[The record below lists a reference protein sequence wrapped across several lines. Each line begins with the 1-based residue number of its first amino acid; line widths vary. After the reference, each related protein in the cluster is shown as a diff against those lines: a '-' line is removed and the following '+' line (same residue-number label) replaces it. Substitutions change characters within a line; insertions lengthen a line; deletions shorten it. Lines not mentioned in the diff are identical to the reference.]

1 MSDRLFFALWP
12 DPALCQA
19 LSGRIEEIAAS
30 VEGKLQRPD
39 QWHVTL
45 EFLGQVPR
53 ERQLSLRAA
62 ADRVSRARIAI
73 EFDRVEHWRK
83 SQVVCLVA
91 SRVPTGLAALVTQL
105 RAELAKEG
113 FAIEERPFRPHV
125 TLARRVRSAADSVLE
140 PPFPWRAD
148 GFALVRSVTDPAG
161 SRYEPLGWWNH
172 AVESGGETGDSGQFF
187 GPPVGRAVE

>member
-12 DPALCQA
+12 DPALRQA
-19 LSGRIEEIAAS
+19 LRARIDKIAAS
-30 VEGKLQRPD
+30 IEGKRQRPD

-53 ERQLSLRAA
+53 ERQPWLRAA
-62 ADRVSRARIAI
+62 ATRVGRSPVSI

-83 SQVVCLVA
+83 PQVVCLVA

-105 RAELAKEG
+105 QAELAAEG
-113 FAIEERPFRPHV
+113 FAIEARPFRPHV
-125 TLARRVRSAADSVLE
+125 TLARKVRSAEDLLLS
-140 PPFPWRAD
+140 PPFLWQTK

-161 SRYEPLGWWNH
+161 SHYEPLGWWNH
-172 AVESGGETGDSGQFF
+172 AVEGG
-187 GPPVGRAVE
+187 

>member
-12 DPALCQA
+12 DPALLQA
-19 LSGRIEEIAAS
+19 LHARVDAIAAS
-30 VEGKLQRPD
+30 VEGKPQRPD

-53 ERQLSLRAA
+53 ERQLALRAA
-62 ADRVSRARIAI
+62 ADRVSRSPVAI
-73 EFDRVEHWRK
+73 EFDRVEHWRTP
-83 SQVVCLVA
+83 QVVCLVA

-172 AVESGGETGDSGQFF
+172 AVEGGGETGDSGQFF
-187 GPPVGRAVE
+187 GPPAGRAVE

>member
-12 DPALCQA
+12 DPALLQA
-19 LSGRIEEIAAS
+19 LRARVDKITAS
-30 VEGKLQRPD
+30 VGGKPQRPD

-53 ERQLSLRAA
+53 ERQPSLRAA
-62 ADRVSRARIAI
+62 ADRVSRSPVTI

-83 SQVVCLVA
+83 PQVVCLVA

-105 RAELAKEG
+105 RAELAAEG
-113 FAIEERPFRPHV
+113 FAIEARPFRPHV
-125 TLARRVRSAADSVLE
+125 TLARKVRSAADSLLD
-140 PPFPWRAD
+140 PPFLWRTD

-161 SRYEPLGWWNH
+161 SRYEPLDWWNH
-172 AVESGGETGDSGQFF
+172 AVEGG
-187 GPPVGRAVE
+187 

>member
-12 DPALCQA
+12 DPALRQA
-19 LSGRIEEIAAS
+19 LQARVEKAVAA
-30 VEGKLQRPD
+30 VGGKRQRPD

-53 ERQLSLRAA
+53 ERQPALRAA
-62 ADRVSRARIAI
+62 AARVGRLPVRI

-83 SQVVCLVA
+83 PQVVCLVA

-105 RAELAKEG
+105 QAELAAEG
-113 FAIEERPFRPHV
+113 FAIEARPFRPHV
-125 TLARRVRSAADSVLE
+125 TLARKVRTAVDSLLE
-140 PPFPWRAD
+140 PPFLWRTD

-161 SRYEPLGWWNH
+161 SRYEPLDWWNH
-172 AVESGGETGDSGQFF
+172 AIEGG
-187 GPPVGRAVE
+187 